1 MIIKSLKTKLNTYK
15 LKPYDLTNQ
24 YSILGNLIEI
34 RAKLKI

>member
-24 YSILGNLIEI
+24 YSIFSNLIEI
-34 RAKLKI
+34 KVELKI